1 LNTSCTFGRDTQQ
14 EVGLIMNDEND
25 AQWKELC
32 RQAAGE
38 RDPVKLNQLVR
49 EISRLIEARQNTNGH
64 KTHQIGDLA
73 RTQQLVIKPC
83 GYIGPPL

>member
-1 LNTSCTFGRDTQQ
+1 
-14 EVGLIMNDEND
+14 MNDEND

-64 KTHQIGDLA
+64 KTHQIGDLT
-73 RTQQLVIKPC
+73 RT
-83 GYIGPPL
+83 